1 LGNPRFILDPSSHEK
16 SKLAIVQSDNSSPSN
31 DEGEGF
37 LGSMEELSLSPIQAM
52 RNLMEESDSSDDSSE
67 QNGSER
73 ILADESAYTCFNEA
87 HSLLAVDNQL
97 LQNECIELKSIID
110 KTNDEYDELAD
121 RYNALLLVEN
131 EGKHYNH
138 KSYPFKQKH
147 AEAEKEVKRLRAL
160 VSEWDAGE
168 SNSRVAFDRMS
179 DKQKVE
185 QLKLYSRRH
194 KKLRRTIEKLE
205 LEKRCLS
212 ADKRVHE
219 VAKAYALYRESFSLK
234 YGDETDDI
242 AYVCVR
248 ALGNSDLP
256 PDGFLY
262 RLLLQQFQS
271 LQAKNTWVG
280 KAASIA
286 DEQIFL
292 FWQILY
298 NKFGRRAYEH
308 ISTLQFNAGDQKHTM
323 KNYTG
328 SLIAP
333 TVRDIQRKNVLRPEE
348 EIFSITDENLKNIA
362 EKILALQT
370 VCGGIVMQYS
380 NMN

>member
-1 LGNPRFILDPSSHEK
+1 VDPTSHNENTK
-16 SKLAIVQSDNSSPSN
+16 PTIVQSDNSSPSY
-31 DEGEGF
+31 DEAF
-37 LGSMEELSLSPIQAM
+37 LGSMEELNLSPIQAM
-52 RNLMEESDSSDDSSE
+52 RNLMDESDTSDDSSE
-67 QNGSER
+67 QNGLERR
-73 ILADESAYTCFNEA
+73 ILADESEYTCFNEA
-87 HSLLAVDNQL
+87 HSLLGVDNQL
-97 LQNECIELKSIID
+97 LQNECYELKSTIER
-110 KTNDEYDELAD
+110 KTDEYAELAD
-121 RYNALLLVEN
+121 KYNTLLMMKD
-131 EGKHYNH
+131 GKHYNH
-138 KSYPFKQKH
+138 KSFPFKKMH
-147 AEAEKEVKRLRAL
+147 TEAEMEVKRLRAV
-160 VSEWDAGE
+160 VSKWEADE
-168 SNSRVAFDRMS
+168 NKSRVAIDRMS
-179 DKQKVE
+179 DEQKVE
-185 QLKLYSRRH
+185 QLKRLSKRH
-194 KKLRRTIEKLE
+194 RQQLRAIDKLE
-205 LEKRCLS
+205 LEKRYLS

-234 YGDETDDI
+234 YGDEADDL

-248 ALGNSDLP
+248 ALGNSELP

-271 LQAKNTWVG
+271 LQSKNTWVG

-308 ISTLQFNAGDQKHTM
+308 ISTLQFNAGDQKRTM

-333 TVRDIQRKNVLRPEE
+333 TVRDIQRKNVLRPNE
-348 EIFSITDENLKNIA
+348 EIFSITKENLKNIA
-362 EKILALQT
+362 GKILALQT
-370 VCGGIVMQYS
+370 VCGGIFMQFI